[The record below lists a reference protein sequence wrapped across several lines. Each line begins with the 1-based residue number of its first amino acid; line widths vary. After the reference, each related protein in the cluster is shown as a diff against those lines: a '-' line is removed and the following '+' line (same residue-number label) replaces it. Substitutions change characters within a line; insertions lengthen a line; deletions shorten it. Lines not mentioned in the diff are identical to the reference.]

1 MPPSP
6 RHSRLS
12 GDKDCFGYF
21 ALRLSFFIDIAWDWR
36 ERVHLPTTVEGR
48 PHLIT
53 RMTQTSLSST
63 GKVYPCSRWL
73 LCKRNFNEKKQQK
86 KGKSHELEKVDVFI
100 K

>member
-1 MPPSP
+1 MGLEGEGAPADYGGGTSSP
-6 RHSRLS
+6 DNQDDTDH
-12 GDKDCFGYF
+12 
-21 ALRLSFFIDIAWDWR
+21 
-36 ERVHLPTTVEGR
+36 P
-48 PHLIT
+48 
-53 RMTQTSLSST
+53 